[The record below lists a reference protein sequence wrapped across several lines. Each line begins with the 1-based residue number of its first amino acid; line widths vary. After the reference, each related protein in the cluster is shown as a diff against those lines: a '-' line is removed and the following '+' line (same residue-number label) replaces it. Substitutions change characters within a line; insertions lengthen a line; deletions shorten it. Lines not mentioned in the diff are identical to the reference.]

1 MNESQRKKFSQARI
15 EYSPDV
21 LARHLK
27 RASDGTV
34 YFDRAELVRSRD
46 DESKFFYI
54 LNCDYLSGYKN
65 IEELTVFFDVDGDTI
80 IGGAYNLSTGERA
93 SKRRLISEYIST
105 PYTYT
110 KEDIEKFKN
119 ILNNA

>member
-1 MNESQRKKFSQARI
+1 MNISQRKKFTQALI

-21 LARHLK
+21 LARHLR
-27 RASDGTV
+27 RATDGTV
-34 YFDRAELVRSRD
+34 YYDRQSSVHSKE
-46 DESKFFYI
+46 DESKFFYV
-54 LNCDYLSGYKN
+54 LNRDYLSGYQD
-65 IEELTVFFDVDGDTI
+65 IENMTVFFDIEGDTI
-80 IGGAYNLSTGERA
+80 IGGAYNLISGERT
-93 SKRRLISEYIST
+93 SKRRLISDNIST

>member
-1 MNESQRKKFSQARI
+1 MNISQRKKFTQALI

-21 LARHLK
+21 LARCLK
-27 RASDGTV
+27 RAPEGTV
-34 YFDRAELVRSRD
+34 YFDRQQLVHSKE
-46 DESKFFYI
+46 DESKFFYV
-54 LNCDYLSGYKN
+54 LNRDYLSGYKD
-65 IEELTVFFDVDGDTI
+65 IENLTVFFDIEGDII
-80 IGGAYNLSTGERA
+80 IGGAYNLVNGERT
-93 SKRRLISEYIST
+93 SKRRLISENIDT

>member
-1 MNESQRKKFSQARI
+1 MSISQRKKFTQALI

-21 LARHLK
+21 LARYLK
-27 RASDGTV
+27 RAPEGTV
-34 YFDRAELVRSRD
+34 YFDRQRLVRSKE
-46 DESKFFYI
+46 DESKFFYV
-54 LNCDYLSGYKN
+54 LNRDYLSGYKD
-65 IEELTVFFDVDGDTI
+65 IENLTVFFDIEGDTI
-80 IGGAYNLSTGERA
+80 IGGAYNLVNGERT
-93 SKRRLISEYIST
+93 SKRRLISENIDT